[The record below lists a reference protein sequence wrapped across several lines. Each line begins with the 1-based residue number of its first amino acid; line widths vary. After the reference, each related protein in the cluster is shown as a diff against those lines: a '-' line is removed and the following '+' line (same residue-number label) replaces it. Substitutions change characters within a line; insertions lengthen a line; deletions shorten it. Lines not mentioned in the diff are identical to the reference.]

1 MKYGNKLL
9 QKLLELHNRILLST
23 QKNNNEYVIKFYQ
36 KFGFKIICDEF
47 EYKDSV
53 YHTSIIMGYFNKKT

>member
-9 QKLLELHNRILLST
+9 QKLLELHNRILLTT

-47 EYKDSV
+47 EYWV
-53 YHTSIIMGYFNKKT
+53 ILIKKHKN